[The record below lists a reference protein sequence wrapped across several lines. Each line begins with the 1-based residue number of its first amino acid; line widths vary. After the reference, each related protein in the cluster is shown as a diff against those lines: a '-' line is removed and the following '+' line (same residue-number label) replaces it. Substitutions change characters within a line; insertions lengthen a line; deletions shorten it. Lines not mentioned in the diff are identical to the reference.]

1 MSGRTVV
8 RKMLHSVVML
18 EESIAIDLA
27 PLELQAMIAPRLLL
41 DYWLVAPSSLLTVP
55 ELQMQSFVSSDET
68 LGKTS

>member
-1 MSGRTVV
+1 MSGRTAV

-18 EESIAIDLA
+18 EESFAIDLA
-27 PLELQAMIAPRLLL
+27 PLELQGKTAPRLLL
-41 DYWLVAPSSLLTVP
+41 DYWLVAPSSLLNVS

>member
-1 MSGRTVV
+1 MSGRTAV

-18 EESIAIDLA
+18 EESLAVDLA
-27 PLELQAMIAPRLLL
+27 PLELQATIAPRLLL
-41 DYWLVAPSSLLTVP
+41 DYWLVAPSSLLNVP